1 MNGTLKIADLD
12 LARVTQ
18 PNNEGPTGIARGTIR
33 YMAPESLDTT
43 IPHVVHMDIWV
54 WAIIALEMITGQ
66 LPYPWLPNTN
76 DLTIQNLLIW
86 IPSAQDVKAILDYII
101 NNEEPDNF

>member
-1 MNGTLKIADLD
+1 MKIADLD

-18 PNNEGPTGIARGTIR
+18 PNTNEGPTGIARGTIR
-33 YMAPESLDTT
+33 YMAPESLDTI
-43 IPHVVHMDIWV
+43 IPHVVHVDIWA